1 MANDLTGDFDVV
13 AQFPTPTANRIL
25 AAMHRAERFPHSISM
40 RVDDTPRG
48 PKVHPAAISIVDAF
62 GDATVN
68 QDRVGDPIDVI
79 GEPAVSNSL
88 YAVLDAVVNGDLLGV
103 HVDPI
108 VPSHLKGRAQLQ
120 LFPPTIDVSDSSG
133 SRITVRMDLLA
144 RYFPDKHTARLAE
157 FVRGQLHISAPIAQ
171 MGSLSAQVV
180 DIDFKSSQV
189 TVDFTPTWSSRPLT
203 AEDHAAINLLIRNA
217 LKSSF
222 LPSNTVVPSRIR
234 HLLFKTLPG
243 PPATIAVLL
252 NLGGQGQGGP
262 GNPGSANRV
271 FLGAGDDF
279 AYAAGVDFIRKTF
292 QPTLD
297 AIVSNPIPP
306 ISILGESYTITIN
319 TATIALVAGRMVL
332 TFEGRAR
339 TPASWLPDFDFVVRQ
354 TLTLAVDGAT
364 ADFVVG
370 QLSLHLPND
379 ILNFIASPF
388 KGAAT
393 QRIAQLRDQALEDA
407 QAHQT
412 VRGLLSAQENLGV
425 FLNSLFAAPR
435 RKPVPPRAVKL
446 AYTAVDIQPS
456 GVILHGSLGVQDW
469 PPPRVEFE
477 LIPEAVDEAHFG
489 GANVMDAGPDYSALR
504 SWIPGGVIQQYEW
517 HAQGQ
522 TQHFI
527 DPNRFVLLHQGPLVS
542 AGVAMRP
549 AIPAYHP
556 TCLTIRGTR
565 LSASGPV
572 VAEPVTATVCGYS
585 SFPVFGGD
593 LVNELLP
600 MIALVERDPHGLV
613 HVTGH
618 TFARTDSDGAAVPN
632 LLVHFGDERSA
643 ASIELLIDSLRSAGR
658 DDGGTAVVVVLP
670 PEQLRAA
677 RYVPGVTY
685 ADNHDQAW
693 NALFGVKPGDG
704 AVTLIAGPGRKVG
717 WRHEGE
723 IDREALGAA
732 LRNLEAGKPV
742 GVRVLG
748 SEVRIG
754 QPPPNL
760 LFEYTPG
767 ANLTL
772 RKLSGQR
779 AVLVFWKTGS
789 QQSIDAVRDAQI
801 TEARGA
807 QPPIVIAINDG
818 ETADAARRAA
828 ADHGLSA
835 SLLTDP
841 DRQISRAYGV
851 TVWPTIIDVDDSG
864 VVTRIQ
870 YGRTGASRGVAQ
882 HV

>member
-25 AAMHRAERFPHSISM
+25 AAMHRAERFPHSLSM
-40 RVDDTPRG
+40 RVDDTPQG

-68 QDRVGDPIDVI
+68 QDSVGDPLDVI
-79 GEPAVSNSL
+79 GDPAVSNSL
-88 YAVLDAVVNGDLLGV
+88 YDVLDAVVNVDLLGV

-120 LFPPTIDVSDSSG
+120 LFPPTVDVSDSSG

-144 RYFPDKHTARLAE
+144 RYFPDQDTARLAE
-157 FVRGQLHISAPIAQ
+157 FVRGQLQISAPLAQ
-171 MGSLSAQVV
+171 MGSLSAQVI
-180 DIDFKSSQV
+180 DIDFKSPQV
-189 TVDFTPTWSSRPLT
+189 TVNFVPVWSSRPLT

-222 LPSNTVVPSRIR
+222 LPSNTILPSRIR

-252 NLGGQGQGGP
+252 NLEGQGGP

-271 FLGAGDDF
+271 FLGPGDDF

-297 AIVSNPIPP
+297 AIVSKPIPP
-306 ISILGESYTITIN
+306 LSVLGESYTITIN
-319 TATIALVAGRMVL
+319 TATIALVTGGMVL
-332 TFEGRAR
+332 TFEGGAH

-354 TLTLAVDGAT
+354 TLTLTIDGAT

-370 QLSLHLPND
+370 PLSLHLPND
-379 ILNFIASPF
+379 ILNFVASPF

-393 QRIAQLRDQALEDA
+393 QRMAQLRDQALEDA

-456 GVILHGSLGVQDW
+456 GVILHGSLGVHDW

-477 LIPEAVDEAHFG
+477 LIPQVADDPQFG
-489 GANVMDAGPDYSALR
+489 GANITGSGPDYSALR
-504 SWIPGGVIQQYEW
+504 SWIPGGVIQQYQW

-522 TQHFI
+522 AQHVV
-527 DPNRFVLLHQGPLVS
+527 DPNRFVLLHQGPSVS
-542 AGVAMRP
+542 AGVALGP
-549 AIPAYHP
+549 AIPGYHP
-556 TCLTIRGTR
+556 TCLTVRGTR

-593 LVNELLP
+593 LVNEVLP

-618 TFARTDSDGAAVPN
+618 STARADTDGAGVPN

-643 ASIELLIDSLRSAGR
+643 ASIELLVDALRHAGR
-658 DDGGTAVVVVLP
+658 DDGGTAVVVVLSP
-670 PEQLRAA
+670 DQMRTA

-693 NALFGVKPGDG
+693 NARFSVKPEEGS
-704 AVTLIAGPGRKVG
+704 VTLIAGPGGKVT
-717 WRHEGE
+717 WRHNGE
-723 IDREALGAA
+723 IDRQALGAA
-732 LRNLEAGKPV
+732 LRQNLEGGKPI

-748 SEVRIG
+748 SGVRVG

-767 ANLTL
+767 ATLTL
-772 RKLSGQR
+772 RKLSGR
-779 AVLVFWKTGS
+779 TAVLIFWKTSS
-789 QQSIDAVRDAQI
+789 QESIDAVRDAQSDE
-801 TEARGA
+801 TTGV
-807 QPPIVIAINDG
+807 QPPVVIAINDG
-818 ETADAARRAA
+818 CAVDAARRAA

-835 SLLTDP
+835 SLVTDP

-851 TVWPTIIDVDDSG
+851 TVWPTIIELDDAG
-864 VVTRIQ
+864 IVRRIQ